1 MLVALGPILEFAQY
15 TYTVNNMKL
24 LRYYA
29 VSGVFC
35 RYGFV
40 TFETQEDAE
49 KIIKKDSENLIF
61 KDRKLNIGPAV
72 RKQVI

>member
-1 MLVALGPILEFAQY
+1 
-15 TYTVNNMKL
+15 MKL
-24 LRYYA
+24 SRLYA

>member
-1 MLVALGPILEFAQY
+1 
-15 TYTVNNMKL
+15 MKH

-29 VSGVFC
+29 VSGVFF

-61 KDRKLNIGPAV
+61 KDRKLNIGPAI